1 MDKISDFTKTKKKRR
16 NELSAWQSCS
26 IWIME
31 DSIIKI
37 SVTSLSCFPIPKRSQ
52 KGNIIPLKPEKGYH
66 QYYKHAWDKNP
77 YTATS
82 PAKHWIKVLIIYR
95 FLVFLFFPFSLFTV
109 WVKKLQ
115 HIQKKEEKNATN
127 SKDVHLTFVF
137 LALLFGNSTLLYP
150 ASFV

>member
-1 MDKISDFTKTKKKRR
+1 MKKKRR
-16 NELSAWQSCS
+16 NELTKCMTKLCS

-82 PAKHWIKVLIIYR
+82 PAKHWIKVVLFIVFWY
-95 FLVFLFFPFSLFTV
+95 FFSFLFPFFTV
-109 WVKKLQ
+109 WVKTLQ
-115 HIQKKEEKNATN
+115 HIQKKEEKKNATN